1 MKIKMRGQDV
11 KVSYGGKAAL
21 HGITLDIPEHQ
32 VTALIGP
39 SGCGKSTFLRC
50 FNRMNDTIEGAKITG
65 LITLDGENIY
75 DS

>member
-39 SGCGKSTFLRC
+39 SGCGKSTFC
-50 FNRMNDTIEGAKITG
+50 VV
-65 LITLDGENIY
+65 LIV
-75 DS
+75 